1 MTLGEAAA
9 SIAPM
14 TLGISRRAALA
25 TLAGS
30 LAALRISAAKAADT
44 LRVGKAVAENFGY
57 TPLDIGMERGIFQK
71 HDLDIT
77 VVNFTGGAKIAQA
90 MAAGA
95 VDISLS
101 AGPDMQFVAKG
112 APEIAVASITESP
125 VFMGLCI
132 GKESPA
138 QSLDDLKGQQI
149 GIASLGSL
157 TYWLVDELNRV
168 KGWTGA
174 DRAVQV
180 VVGGSTAA
188 SLAALKTKQVAASLS
203 ATQTGFLLE
212 ERGEGRLLADCGEY
226 VGPFELFTA
235 FASTVLTQQN
245 PDAVRRFLAAWYET
259 VGFMKSHK
267 DEVVPLCAKAMTYP
281 PKVAARAYDVF
292 MTKMSTDG
300 RLRPEAIEALKSSFA
315 ELKSID
321 GPVDMTK
328 FFTESFLPKV

>member
-1 MTLGEAAA
+1 MG
-9 SIAPM
+9 
-14 TLGISRRAALA
+14 GALA
-25 TLAGS
+25 LFGTG
-30 LAALRISAAKAADT
+30 AAKAADK

-57 TPLDIGMERGIFQK
+57 VPLDIGMQYGIFQK
-71 HDLDIT
+71 HGLAIEEIG
-77 VVNFTGGAKIAQA
+77 FTGGAKIAQA

-132 GKESPA
+132 DKDSPVR
-138 QSLDDLKGQQI
+138 SIDDLKGQQI

-168 KGWTGA
+168 KGWSGD
-174 DRAVQV
+174 DRAKQV

-188 SLAALKTKQVAASLS
+188 SLAALKTKLVAASLS

-212 ERGEGRLLADCGEY
+212 EQGEGRLLADCGQY
-226 VGPFELFTA
+226 VGPFELFTT
-235 FASTVLTQQN
+235 FASTALTQQN
-245 PDAVRRFLAAWYET
+245 PDAVRSFLAAWYET
-259 VGFMKSHK
+259 VDFMKNHK
-267 DEVVPLCAKAMTYP
+267 DEIVPLAAKAMTYP

-292 MTKMSTDG
+292 MPKMSTDG
-300 RLRPEAIEALKSSFA
+300 RLRPAAIEALKSSFA
-315 ELKSID
+315 DLKSID

-328 FFTESFLPKV
+328 LYTEAYLPKT

>member
-1 MTLGEAAA
+1 M
-9 SIAPM
+9 SR
-14 TLGISRRAALA
+14 ISRRAALGLLGGA
-25 TLAGS
+25 F
-30 LAALRISAAKAADT
+30 AARVAPARAADT

-57 TPLDIGMERGIFQK
+57 TPLDVGMAQGIFAK
-71 HDLDIT
+71 HGLDIM

-112 APEIAVASITESP
+112 APEIAIASITESP

-132 GKESPA
+132 GKDSPVK
-138 QSLDDLKGQQI
+138 SLDALKAQQI

-157 TYWLVDELNRV
+157 TEWLVDELNRV
-168 KGWTGA
+168 KAWSDD
-174 DRAVQV
+174 DRAKPV

-188 SLAALKTKQVAASLS
+188 SLAALKTKLVAASLS

-212 ERGEGRLLADCGEY
+212 ERGDGSLLADCGQY
-226 VGPFELFTA
+226 VGPFELFTT
-235 FASTVLTQQN
+235 FASTALTQQN
-245 PDAVRRFLAAWYET
+245 PDAVRRFLAGWYET
-259 VGFMKSHK
+259 VDYMKGHK

-281 PKVAARAYDVF
+281 PTVAARAYDVF
-292 MTKMSTDG
+292 MPKMSTDG
-300 RLRPEAIEALKSSFA
+300 RLRPEAIAALKTSFA
-315 ELKSID
+315 DLKSIE

-328 FFTESFLPKV
+328 LYTEAYLPKT